1 MRRRWVDAINLYLEL
16 SSENYIGGS
25 FRDQLAM
32 IIAQEGWLP
41 HLTGN
46 GFSLDMRPT
55 IMFLGPRRLSL
66 DLTGV
71 TEARLVELLDAAAA
85 LAQSRGEELPEI

>member
-1 MRRRWVDAINLYLEL
+1 MRRLWVDAGELYLHL
-16 SSENYIGGS
+16 SRENYVPTRR
-25 FRDQLAM
+25 RDHLAM

-41 HLTGN
+41 HLAGN
-46 GFSLDMRPT
+46 GFTLDMRPT
-55 IMFLGPRRLSL
+55 IPFLPLRSLSL

-71 TEARLVELLDAAAA
+71 PEARLVELLDAAAA